1 MLPRPIN
8 SSSAGSS
15 SKYRRRNII
24 RSLSYKFN
32 FDLALL
38 QLFYLTISPR
48 RFYRQ
53 LYYHKQ
59 TKNRWARDD
68 PTIAVI
74 IAATLAVSGLGW
86 SLSLHLGWRG
96 LLKLLFRMLLVDYVL
111 IGGLISTCFWLF
123 ANKFLTQTPT
133 YTTTNSQ
140 SIEFRYAVDV
150 HTNGYFVIVLII
162 YLIQLFLY
170 PLLVKDEWICT
181 LFGNTLYVVALLHY
195 VHVTYLGYAA
205 LPSVNNSELILF
217 LASVIIVL
225 YLASLVGFNVSRACL
240 SWYFGMDF

>member
-1 MLPRPIN
+1 MFLVCLGCFEHAQH
-8 SSSAGSS
+8 STY
-15 SKYRRRNII
+15 KTLQYR
-24 RSLSYKFN
+24 
-32 FDLALL
+32 
-38 QLFYLTISPR
+38 
-48 RFYRQ
+48 
-53 LYYHKQ
+53 
-59 TKNRWARDD
+59 
-68 PTIAVI
+68 
-74 IAATLAVSGLGW
+74 
-86 SLSLHLGWRG
+86 
-96 LLKLLFRMLLVDYVL
+96 
-111 IGGLISTCFWLF
+111 LF